1 MAIITTITNETCEGI
16 QREVELK
23 KNNNYDSNYNH
34 YKCEHVCVCCSN
46 LLVFQLSHVP
56 EDNAVGSASIIKSYK
71 DCLDCTLLS
80 IGMAFDLVEG
90 LHGL

>member
-1 MAIITTITNETCEGI
+1 MTVITTITSVNM
-16 QREVELK
+16 
-23 KNNNYDSNYNH
+23 
-34 YKCEHVCVCCSN
+34 CVCCSN

-71 DCLDCTLLS
+71 DCVDCTLLS